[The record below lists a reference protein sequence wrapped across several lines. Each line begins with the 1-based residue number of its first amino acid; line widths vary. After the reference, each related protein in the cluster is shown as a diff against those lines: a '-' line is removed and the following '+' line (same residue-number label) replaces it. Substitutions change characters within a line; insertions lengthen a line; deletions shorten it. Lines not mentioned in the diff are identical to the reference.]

1 MNKIISKSPVYVNEH
16 FVVAPCLSCP
26 VPGNLILSPKI
37 PSLSL
42 SGLDC
47 NTLTS
52 LGPTLAAAVRAIEV
66 VIHPERVYCALFA
79 EQTRSVHFHLF
90 PRSAWVLS
98 QYANAHP
105 ADLEISGPRLL
116 DWARRT
122 FHPPNPSHYIE
133 TVEAI
138 FRELDQNV

>member
-1 MNKIISKSPVYVNEH
+1 MNKIISKSPVYANEH

-26 VPGNLILSPKI
+26 IPGYLIVSPKV

-47 NTLTS
+47 KPLAS
-52 LGPTLAAAVRAIEV
+52 LGSTLAAAVRAIEV
-66 VIHPERVYCALFA
+66 VIHPERDYCALFA

-98 QYANAHP
+98 HYSSAHP
-105 ADLEISGPRLL
+105 TDHEISGPRLL
-116 DWARRT
+116 DWARHT